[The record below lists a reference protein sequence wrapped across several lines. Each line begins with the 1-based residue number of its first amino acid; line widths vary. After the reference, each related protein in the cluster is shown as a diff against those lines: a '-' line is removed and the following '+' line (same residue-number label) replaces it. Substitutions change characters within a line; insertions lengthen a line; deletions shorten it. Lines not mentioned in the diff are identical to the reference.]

1 MTEKKLPN
9 DANGLFLTDSGL
21 ETSLIF
27 NDGMEL
33 THFASFVL
41 LKTAEG
47 RSRLK
52 RYFAHHAEVA
62 AAHGAG
68 FVWESV
74 TWRASRDWGD
84 KLGYSARLLTEANRE
99 SIELM
104 REVAAGFRTTNIFS
118 GNIGPR
124 GDGYVANAAMSA
136 DAASDY
142 HARQIE
148 VLAKAEC
155 DLVSAF
161 TMTHTA
167 EAIGIVRAAI
177 QHGMDCAVSFT
188 VETDGRLPSGEGL
201 AEAIA
206 RTDTETGGHPAYY
219 MINCAH
225 PSHFA
230 GVLERGGAWM
240 ERIAGVRANASA
252 RSHQELDDS
261 PDLDAGDPVAL
272 GGDYARLLAAV
283 PSLRVLGGCCGTD
296 IRHVAEI
303 AKACFPA
310 ARRAA

>member
-27 NDGMEL
+27 QDGMEL
-33 THFASFVL
+33 PHFASFVL
-41 LKTAEG
+41 LKTTDG
-47 RSRLK
+47 RARLK
-52 RYFAHHAEVA
+52 RYFAHHAEIA

-68 FVWESV
+68 FVWESA
-74 TWRASRDWGD
+74 TWRANSDWGD
-84 KLGYSARLLTEANRE
+84 KLGYSARLLAEANRDA
-99 SIELM
+99 IELM

-124 GDGYVANAAMSA
+124 GDGYVADAAMNA
-136 DAASDY
+136 TTAADY

-148 VLAKAEC
+148 VFAKAEC

-167 EAIGIVRAAI
+167 EAIGVVRAAMLHDMPCVI
-177 QHGMDCAVSFT
+177 AFT
-188 VETDGRLPSGEGL
+188 VETDGRLPSGESL
-201 AEAIA
+201 AAAIQ
-206 RTDTETGGHPAYY
+206 RTDAETDGHPAYY

-225 PSHFA
+225 PSHFT
-230 GVLERGGAWM
+230 GVLESGAAWM
-240 ERIAGVRANASA
+240 DRIAGVRANASM
-252 RSHQELDDS
+252 RSHQELNDS

-272 GGDYARLLAAV
+272 GGDYARLLTIT

-296 IRHVAEI
+296 LRHVAEI
-303 AKACFPA
+303 AKVCLPRNMA
-310 ARRAA
+310 AA